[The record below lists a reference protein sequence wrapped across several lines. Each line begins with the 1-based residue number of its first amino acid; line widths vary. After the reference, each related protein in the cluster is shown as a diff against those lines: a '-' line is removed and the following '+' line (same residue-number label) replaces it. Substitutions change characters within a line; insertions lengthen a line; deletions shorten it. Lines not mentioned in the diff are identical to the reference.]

1 MEETLPKLSTEEKE
15 IYICGDFNIDLL
27 KMDSNKNYKYFY
39 DLMCSYGFSPKIIHP
54 TRVTTNS
61 ATLIDNIFTNN
72 LENDIK
78 SGNIITDFS
87 DHYSQ
92 FVTVSRDKIDFKAMD
107 VYTRDFSSFSAECFR
122 EDVSTLNFQNNYP
135 DVNKKFE
142 DFYTKLEACV
152 NRHAPLKKA
161 SPKKIKLECK
171 PWITRNIQKLIKY
184 RRKYLERP

>member
-1 MEETLPKLSTEEKE
+1 MEETLSKISTEEKE

-39 DLMCSYGFSPKIIHP
+39 DLMCSYGFSPKIIQP

-92 FVTVSRDKIDFKAMD
+92 FVTVSRDKIDYGRLHKRLF
-107 VYTRDFSSFSAECFR
+107 
-122 EDVSTLNFQNNYP
+122 L
-135 DVNKKFE
+135 
-142 DFYTKLEACV
+142 
-152 NRHAPLKKA
+152 
-161 SPKKIKLECK
+161 
-171 PWITRNIQKLIKY
+171 LIS
-184 RRKYLERP
+184 